1 MEIIFNNLDKI
12 RTNRDLS
19 ISELSKISGYSR
31 KSIAKLLSRN
41 TNFETRLAITVRMAE
56 ALNVDFKKLFKR
68 GQVDYGSFDTDYTAE
83 RYLECFVI
91 NVKNKLNDRYRY
103 FIRTESGLSQ
113 STISDLLNGKT
124 KNPQVRTLLK
134 IANSI
139 EVPIEK
145 LFEEVK

>member
-1 MEIIFNNLDKI
+1 MEIIFNNLDNI

-19 ISELSKISGYSR
+19 ISELSKISGYSK

-41 TNFETRLAITVRMAE
+41 TNFETRLAITVSMAE

-68 GQVDYGSFDTDYTAE
+68 GQVDYGSFDTGYTAE

-103 FIRTESGLSQ
+103 FI
-113 STISDLLNGKT
+113 KT
-124 KNPQVRTLLK
+124 V
-134 IANSI
+134 
-139 EVPIEK
+139 
-145 LFEEVK
+145 

>member
-1 MEIIFNNLDKI
+1 
-12 RTNRDLS
+12 
-19 ISELSKISGYSR
+19 
-31 KSIAKLLSRN
+31 
-41 TNFETRLAITVRMAE
+41 MAE

-83 RYLECFVI
+83 RYLEYFVI

-103 FIRTESGLSQ
+103 FIKTESGLSQ